1 MHVFIVFQ
9 NLHLNTFSFLTKL
22 HNCGITSSDSNVGG
36 ITYSSDRASCS
47 YTTDSGVSVGGY
59 VSSDSS
65 YGGPSKGGEGY
76 GAGLTL
82 GFRF

>member
-1 MHVFIVFQ
+1 MRAASAIGQTTAEGVSSASSIAVGVGATA
-9 NLHLNTFSFLTKL
+9 LKVVGASFFV
-22 HNCGITSSDSNVGG
+22 VGA
-36 ITYSSDRASCS
+36 IA
-47 YTTDSGVSVGGY
+47 GVSVGGY